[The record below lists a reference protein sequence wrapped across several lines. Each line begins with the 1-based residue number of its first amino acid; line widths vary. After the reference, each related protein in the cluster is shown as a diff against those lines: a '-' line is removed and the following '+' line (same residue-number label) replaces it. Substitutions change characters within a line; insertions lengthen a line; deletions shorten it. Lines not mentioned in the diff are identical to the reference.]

1 MPAPIARRGAVLT
14 AVGVLLLAATAT
26 APPAVASTLYAC
38 VTKGGKARIL
48 TKKPRCKRGE
58 TTLSWNTKGV
68 PGRNGVN
75 GINGA
80 TGKEGAAGKEGK
92 EGASGSKGATG
103 ATGPTGPS
111 GGSSGGAGATGEQG
125 VTGATGPTGSPGGG
139 TGGTGGAT
147 GPTGPTGAGATG
159 PTGEKGA
166 TGERGPTGPEGTG
179 GTGGG
184 GTESF
189 TANNFGKYTGAGA
202 TGGLA
207 SGKQESG
214 LWAAT
219 IHAPAG
225 TEQEQAEGVA
235 SFPIPLK
242 SKEKVK
248 LNYRDE
254 AEALTATAPCLGSP
268 DEPVISPTGNFCAYR
283 GGGLGSKETGTIG
296 NVDRHAKFVQFQS
309 AQGLAI
315 TETGEAGAGSDGVNL
330 IFRTEEFAEEPVTA
344 LANESNLNAK
354 GSWAVAAK

>member
-111 GGSSGGAGATGEQG
+111 GGSSGGAGA
-125 VTGATGPTGSPGGG
+125 
-139 TGGTGGAT
+139 
-147 GPTGPTGAGATG
+147 
-159 PTGEKGA
+159 TGEKGA